1 MPDALRQ
8 TALRRLA
15 ATNPSQAQKMS
26 DPKTDAS
33 HIEQSPDL
41 ACERRTQLALLRPI
55 EELRIE
61 CGKRHFKNIEEVRF
75 KVVSSLAELVG

>member
-61 CGKRHFKNIEEVRF
+61 CGKRHFKNFEEVRL
-75 KVVSSLAELVG
+75 KDVSSLAELVG

>member
-61 CGKRHFKNIEEVRF
+61 CGKRHFKNFEEVRL